1 MTDHERAVVMAY
13 TGYAM
18 LTGDKLNLFYE
29 YVEKKLGRPVWTHEL
44 ADPRI
49 TDELQ
54 KAAKDDFIA
63 LCRDNKD
70 ADDAT

>member
-1 MTDHERAVVMAY
+1 MTDHERAVIMAY

-18 LTGDKLNLFYE
+18 LTGDKLNMFYE

-49 TDELQ
+49 TEELQ
-54 KAAKDDFIA
+54 KAAKADFVA
-63 LCRDNKD
+63 LCMDQEEK
-70 ADDAT
+70 